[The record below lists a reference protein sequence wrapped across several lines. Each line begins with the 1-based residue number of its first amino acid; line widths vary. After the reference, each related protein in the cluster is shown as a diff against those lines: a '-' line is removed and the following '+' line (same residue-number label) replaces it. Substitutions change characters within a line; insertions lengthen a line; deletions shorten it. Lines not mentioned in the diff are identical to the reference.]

1 MHTFTLVIMALVLA
15 SDILTV
21 TFFGVIIG
29 ALHFFKLKTVSIIAS
44 RLSLVTIVDVIAVI
58 KFGVFKRALQLFES

>member
-1 MHTFTLVIMALVLA
+1 MFFVKVLKEILLCFKFNLILFMHTVTLVIMALVLA

-29 ALHFFKLKTVSIIAS
+29 ALHVFKLNTVSTIAS
-44 RLSLVTIVDVIAVI
+44 
-58 KFGVFKRALQLFES
+58 